1 MSISTMAATFFAAL
15 LTSATVQAAP
25 SENDQDVRQS
35 QQEQEQEQEQ
45 EQNDDASAHGYQN
58 PTGEDPDP
66 RMTNHPNSEPEITE
80 EDETMNEENDGTD
93 DAMQ

>member
-1 MSISTMAATFFAAL
+1 MNTSTIASTLLAAL
-15 LTSATVQAAP
+15 LTSAAVQAAP

-35 QQEQEQEQEQ
+35 QQ

-66 RMTNHPNSEPEITE
+66 RMTNHPNSEPEVTE
-80 EDETMNEENDGTD
+80 EDETVNEEDASTD
-93 DAMQ
+93 